1 MRNWLPLLWVI
12 LALPVEAGQGR
23 YLTWLDD
30 QGRVHNTFIQAEGA
44 AGGFWRSGPTPEAN
58 SRDGAG
64 WANNAPGSNEA
75 KRRYFTCRCQW
86 RVAEQ
91 FPCFGD
97 RAGRYAGIRPRS
109 AGG

>member
-58 SRDGAG
+58 SRMVPAG
-64 WANNAPGSNEA
+64 PTTLRAAMRPSAATSPG
-75 KRRYFTCRCQW
+75 
-86 RVAEQ
+86 
-91 FPCFGD
+91 
-97 RAGRYAGIRPRS
+97 
-109 AGG
+109 